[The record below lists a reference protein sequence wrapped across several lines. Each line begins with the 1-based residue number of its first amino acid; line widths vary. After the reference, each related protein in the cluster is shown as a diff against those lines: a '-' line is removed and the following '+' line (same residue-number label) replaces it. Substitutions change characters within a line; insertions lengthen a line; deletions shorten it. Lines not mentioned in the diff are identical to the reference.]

1 MILQKIM
8 VLGVGNI
15 LREDEGVGIHAT
27 QALSRRELPPNVEIL
42 EGGTAGIELLHL
54 IEEVDHLVVID
65 AMDAKAEPGA
75 IFKFQPGDVSVFPDN
90 FGMSFHQVGL
100 LEVLNMAKILDKLP
114 ETMIFG
120 IQPQSMDWGLELT
133 PALEAKLPRLL
144 DLVEDYIKEINS

>member
-1 MILQKIM
+1 MILKKIM

-15 LREDEGVGIHAT
+15 LREDEGVGIHAI
-27 QALSRRELPPNVEIL
+27 QAFAQRELPPNVEIL

-54 IEEVDHLVVID
+54 IEGVDHLVVID

-75 IFKFQPGDVSVFPDN
+75 IFKFQPGEVSVFPDN

-100 LEVLNMAKILDKLP
+100 LEVLNMARILDKLP

-120 IQPQSMDWGLELT
+120 IQPQSMEWGMELT
-133 PALEAKLPRLL
+133 QPLTAKLPKLL
-144 DLVEDYIKEINS
+144 ELVDDYIKEINS